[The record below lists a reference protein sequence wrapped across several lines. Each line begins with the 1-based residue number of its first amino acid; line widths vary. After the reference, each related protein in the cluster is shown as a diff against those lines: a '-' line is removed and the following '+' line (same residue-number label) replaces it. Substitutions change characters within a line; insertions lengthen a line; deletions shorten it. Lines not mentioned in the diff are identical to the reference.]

1 MTLEEYDTIKKNY
14 IQGIKKKNKNDGRQ
28 MIRAANNASELQKKL
43 AARKKLKEKKK
54 LQEKKEL
61 QVKKKKNKDPSLRP
75 FKDFGEDEKM
85 AAIED
90 LLVNPI
96 TSETLLKKYKT
107 SVQTFRF
114 ILREKGL
121 NPAPSD
127 PSQMPDYPQYA
138 ERRL

>member
-1 MTLEEYDTIKKNY
+1 MERVMQNLKIVEHSTEIMWQSKIK
-14 IQGIKKKNKNDGRQ
+14 G
-28 MIRAANNASELQKKL
+28 
-43 AARKKLKEKKK
+43 
-54 LQEKKEL
+54 
-61 QVKKKKNKDPSLRP
+61 P

-85 AAIED
+85 AVIED

-96 TSETLLKKYKT
+96 TSETLLEKYKT

-138 ERRL
+138 ERKALKNFLIQGFHFMKVS